1 MQEKGEAEKLKDI
14 KKSQSVSSEAVA
26 KLTSGLLVL
35 EKYFS
40 SKLSFFLSWFFFVSM
55 YVSLY
60 LLYLYYRFVL
70 QKLCFFVQ
78 TIEKLFRNI

>member
-40 SKLSFFLSWFFFVSM
+40 SKLSFFLSWFFFV
-55 YVSLY
+55 
-60 LLYLYYRFVL
+60 
-70 QKLCFFVQ
+70 
-78 TIEKLFRNI
+78 